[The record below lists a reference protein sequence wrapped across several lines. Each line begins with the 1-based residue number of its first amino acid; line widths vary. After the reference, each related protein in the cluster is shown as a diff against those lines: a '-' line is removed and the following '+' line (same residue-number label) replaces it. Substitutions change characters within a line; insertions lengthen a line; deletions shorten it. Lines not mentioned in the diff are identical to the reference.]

1 MSKLTKVKTVRG
13 PYKRYYHDPN
23 VAIPDRTRYHYLSQ
37 MNQQSFSSLS
47 FINNN
52 NNIIRR
58 TRVAMFPNIQET
70 DNSQS
75 NINNQQQQQQYQ
87 FTNQAN
93 QVPLHSST
101 SQSYLQN
108 NKETGE
114 TYILETID
122 ESQNIN
128 DCDLSFSEI
137 DIESDQNVEFADIAS
152 TAINKEELAAAFL
165 ASFYSGRTTQASLKD
180 YLELS
185 NIYSNIKLPT
195 SFDGLANIL
204 FENKKKFIHKKIWYC
219 GVCLKKFE
227 KNHVNQN
234 SRTCETCKTR

>member
-1 MSKLTKVKTVRG
+1 M
-13 PYKRYYHDPN
+13 
-23 VAIPDRTRYHYLSQ
+23 RYHYLSQ

-108 NKETGE
+108 NK
-114 TYILETID
+114 L
-122 ESQNIN
+122 
-128 DCDLSFSEI
+128 
-137 DIESDQNVEFADIAS
+137 
-152 TAINKEELAAAFL
+152 
-165 ASFYSGRTTQASLKD
+165 
-180 YLELS
+180 
-185 NIYSNIKLPT
+185 
-195 SFDGLANIL
+195 
-204 FENKKKFIHKKIWYC
+204 
-219 GVCLKKFE
+219 
-227 KNHVNQN
+227 
-234 SRTCETCKTR
+234 